1 MPQVVEA
8 YGQRLEFPDGMTR
21 EQMAAAIKANA
32 PRLMSSAGINP
43 ADDMSTTERTL
54 AGIGSGMSGV
64 VRALG
69 GGSLLGRMGLP
80 PTKEE
85 AQDLDAPLMATTA
98 GKVGRVVGTA
108 VPALPTMLIPGVN
121 TYAGATLAGAV
132 TGAAFTEGGLG
143 ERLEG
148 AAFGAAG
155 GAAGKGLGDA
165 LGAGSRLLG
174 SKMAA
179 SRAAQQVANAQRDAA
194 IQSAQRAGYVIPPAD
209 VRGGVLNEALGGLS
223 GKIKTAQ
230 VASARNQS
238 VTNDLARKA
247 LGLADDV
254 QLNPD
259 TLQAFRNA
267 AANSGYAPIRT
278 AGEVTTDAAY
288 TKALDAI
295 AGQYQGAAR
304 SFPGLAKNP
313 VLDMVDGLRQS
324 KFDAGD
330 ALDMVKVL
338 RESADKAYRSGD
350 SGLGKASKA
359 AASALEDQIERH
371 LKDAGDAAAMA
382 AFRKA
387 RQDIAKSYSVQKAV
401 NPATGDVSAQ
411 SLARE
416 LVKGK
421 PLSGDLRTIAEVG
434 NAFPKATQA
443 LKESPKAVSP
453 LDFAFGGGAGI
464 ATGNPMALGMLAARP
479 AARSLLLSPMYQG
492 LLAKPPSYGPGLL
505 ELALPGLE
513 SQYLGRVAPGLLAAN
528 LSQQ

>member
-32 PRLMSSAGINP
+32 PKLMSAAGINP

-54 AGIGSGMSGV
+54 AGIGSGMSSV

-69 GGSLLGRMGLP
+69 GGSLLAKVGLP
-80 PTKEE
+80 ASKED
-85 AQDLDAPLMATTA
+85 AQENDAALMATTA
-98 GKVGRVVGTA
+98 GKVGRVIGTA
-108 VPALPTMLIPGVN
+108 APALPTMLIPGVN
-121 TYAGATLAGAV
+121 TYTGAALAGAG
-132 TGAAFTEGGLG
+132 TGAAFTEGDLQD
-143 ERLEG
+143 RLEG

-155 GAAGKGLGDA
+155 GFAGKGLGDA
-165 LGAGSRLLG
+165 LGASARTLG
-174 SKMAA
+174 PKMAA
-179 SRAAQQVANAQRDAA
+179 NRAAQQTANAQRDAA
-194 IQSAQRAGYVIPPAD
+194 AIAARQAGYVLPPAD
-209 VRGGVLNEALGGLS
+209 VRGGLLNEALGGLS

-230 VASARNQS
+230 VASARNQG

-247 LGLADDV
+247 LGLADDA
-254 QLNPD
+254 QLTPD

-267 AANSGYAPIRT
+267 AASSGYSPIRA
-278 AGEVTTDAAY
+278 AGEVAADATY

-304 SFPGLAKNP
+304 SFPGAAKNP
-313 VLDMVDGLRQS
+313 VLDMVEGLKQT

-338 RESADKAYRSGD
+338 RESADKAYRAGD
-350 SGLGKASKA
+350 TGLGKANKA
-359 AASALEDQIERH
+359 AAAALEDQIERH
-371 LKDAGDAAAMA
+371 LKGAGDDAAMA

-421 PLSGDLRTIAEVG
+421 PLSGDLRAIAEVG
-434 NAFPKATQA
+434 NAFPKATQS
-443 LKESPKAVSP
+443 LKEAPKAVSP
-453 LDFAFGGGAGI
+453 LDFFSGGSI
-464 ATGNPMALGMLAARP
+464 AALLGNPLALATVGARP
-479 AARSLLLSPMYQG
+479 AARSLLLSKGYQG
-492 LLAKPPSYGPGLL
+492 LLARPPSYTAGLL
-505 ELALPGLE
+505 ELALPSLE
-513 SQYLGRVAPGLLAAN
+513 SQYIGRVAPGLLAAN
-528 LSQQ
+528 LAQQ